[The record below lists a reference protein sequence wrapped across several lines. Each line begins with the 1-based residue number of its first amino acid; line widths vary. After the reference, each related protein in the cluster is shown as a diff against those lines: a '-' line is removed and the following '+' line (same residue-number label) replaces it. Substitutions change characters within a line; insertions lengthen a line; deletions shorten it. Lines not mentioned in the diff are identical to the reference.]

1 MQVAEFSQRLKTKDM
16 ALKIG
21 GSTLNA
27 LAKAAYKPE
36 FGAREVRRV
45 VQDQLENPLVEGLV
59 NGTLKEGQ
67 TYQVGH
73 DAKEK
78 ICTFKAVK

>member
-1 MQVAEFSQRLKTKDM
+1 MSEFTERLASKDIK
-16 ALKIG
+16 LKLG

-45 VQDQLENPLVEGLV
+45 LQDRLENPLVEGLV
-59 NGTLKEGQ
+59 NGTLKEGM

-73 DAKEK
+73 DAKAEV
-78 ICTFKAVK
+78 CTFKAV